1 MKGSIAKN
9 RVKNRIT
16 GTQERI
22 TDWAKNRI
30 KNWRKS
36 CFVVLLAIV
45 LFVVFAPLYWIIIT
59 ALKTPLENISPIPS
73 LFPKVLSLI
82 NFIRIFQTGFLKN
95 LQNSLFVAASSTLV
109 SLLLGFLASYA
120 LVRHKFPYKLN
131 LIFLIWV
138 LGIKILPP
146 MVLSIPLYT
155 LFAKVQLINSL
166 WGLILVYQSYTLPYC
181 IWMLYGF
188 LKSLPIEF
196 EQAAQLDGASRLK
209 TLSYIVL
216 PLSAGGIVATA
227 IFSIIMAWDE
237 FLFALLF
244 IRTPSLQTLPLKIA
258 GFITEYETLWGELM
272 AIGLLATL
280 PVLLF
285 SAYYYR
291 HLSEGFALQLK

>member
-1 MKGSIAKN
+1 MRGLKDWLKN
-9 RVKNRIT
+9 REKY
-16 GTQERI
+16 
-22 TDWAKNRI
+22 WHKA
-30 KNWRKS
+30 
-36 CFVVLLAIV
+36 CFWVLLAIV

-59 ALKTPLENISPIPS
+59 AFKTPLENISPIPS
-73 LFPKVLSLI
+73 LFPKVLSVA
-82 NFIRIFQTGFLKN
+82 NFIRIFQAGFLKN

-109 SLLLGFLASYA
+109 SLILGFLASYA
-120 LVRHKFPYKLN
+120 LVRHKFPCKLN

-155 LFAKVQLINSL
+155 LFAKVRLINSL

-181 IWMLYGF
+181 IWMQYGF
-188 LKSLPIEF
+188 LKALPLEF

-209 TLSYIVL
+209 TLLYIVL

-227 IFSIIMAWDE
+227 IFSMIMAWDE
-237 FLFALLF
+237 FLFGLLF

-258 GFITEYETLWGELM
+258 SFITEYETLWGELM

-291 HLSEGFALQLK
+291 HLSDGFALQLK